1 MYKTKT
7 INATHEIT
15 VQSTNYITTS
25 FYTTIITYTTI
36 IFRIKRDMS
45 DKRYPKVNL
54 TFLFIYFYKL
64 FLIFV
69 SSSQSYLLTKCPKT
83 VKLKKVSFSSKIIKL
98 NTFYCFEFHLF

>member
-36 IFRIKRDMS
+36 IFRNQT
-45 DKRYPKVNL
+45 RYV
-54 TFLFIYFYKL
+54 
-64 FLIFV
+64 
-69 SSSQSYLLTKCPKT
+69 
-83 VKLKKVSFSSKIIKL
+83 
-98 NTFYCFEFHLF
+98 